1 MLVVVNSG
9 DKVANKHLLGGRIK
23 HNSEKFLG
31 QFEAKPRVLLF
42 LLLLFCVYKIAPFGN
57 NFHPSYFFVVVPNRL
72 Q

>member
-42 LLLLFCVYKIAPFGN
+42 LLLLFCVYKI
-57 NFHPSYFFVVVPNRL
+57 R
-72 Q
+72 